1 MNELVDKKAIIF
13 LVGTYS
19 FLFSC
24 LGWLQIEVFFISPIK
39 ALGSRQKY
47 RQLFES
53 TRTSVASLPPFHT
66 STPWETAS
74 EGRRVKTVTMKSHYD
89 CWILSISDSEAN
101 EGEKFNFLT
110 DEFKCLFQPEAIR
123 IQC

>member
-24 LGWLQIEVFFISPIK
+24 LGWLQIEFLFISPIK

-47 RQLFES
+47 RQLFGS
-53 TRTSVASLPPFHT
+53 TRTSVSSLPLFRT
-66 STPWETAS
+66 SVFFFRELWREIA
-74 EGRRVKTVTMKSHYD
+74 V
-89 CWILSISDSEAN
+89 EAQ
-101 EGEKFNFLT
+101 KFERFNIW
-110 DEFKCLFQPEAIR
+110 K
-123 IQC
+123 